1 MLRYRG
7 KFISC
12 SASSGVATRTFYP
25 QDEAKGTRQRERDK
39 GKIWELNNK
48 SLVAFL
54 LFVFSCCSSFTGYIE
69 ATGPVFL

>member
-7 KFISC
+7 KFVSC
-12 SASSGVATRTFYP
+12 SASSGVATRTSFIHRM
-25 QDEAKGTRQRERDK
+25 RQRERDK

>member
-25 QDEAKGTRQRERDK
+25 QDEAKGTRQRENM
-39 GKIWELNNK
+39 GTEQQIP
-48 SLVAFL
+48 SGFL

>member
-25 QDEAKGTRQRERDK
+25 QDEAKGTRQRENM
-39 GKIWELNNK
+39 GTEQQIP
-48 SLVAFL
+48 SGFFVICIFL
-54 LFVFSCCSSFTGYIE
+54 LQFIYR
-69 ATGPVFL
+69 LY